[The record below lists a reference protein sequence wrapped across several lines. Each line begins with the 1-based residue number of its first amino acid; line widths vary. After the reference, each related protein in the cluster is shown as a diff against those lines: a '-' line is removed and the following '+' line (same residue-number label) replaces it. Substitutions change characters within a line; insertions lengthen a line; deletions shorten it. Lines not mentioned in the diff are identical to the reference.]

1 MKKAYYL
8 LAIAIICTNTL
19 SGQSQTGNIGI
30 DTPSARSKLTVNGNM
45 SVGSS
50 YTGIEAPPNGVII
63 QGNVGIGSSAATAKL
78 HIAAGKL
85 KITDGSQADK
95 KILVSDPN
103 GVGTWTEPPKADQF
117 LAFDST
123 ADTSVDLPTPW
134 QDRLLPIFSPTINT
148 IPGATYDA
156 GTSSYFLPEGIYDI
170 TALIDVYNNSGLCP
184 GFNINSLYMNFP
196 DNGTT
201 RTVLSDAPTMCGIPY
216 RYTAQW
222 VTTITIPSG
231 GQSMDLRLGR
241 GGNGDRYG
249 LVHLSSNSK
258 IVFRKIQ

>member
-8 LAIAIICTNTL
+8 LAIATICTSTL

-50 YTGIEAPPNGVII
+50 YTGIEAPPNGLII
-63 QGNVGIGSSAATAKL
+63 QGNVGIGAGAPTAKL
-78 HIAAGKL
+78 HIAGKL

-103 GVGTWTEPPKADQF
+103 GVGTWTAFPEADQF

-123 ADTSVDLPTPW
+123 SNQLIDLPTPW
-134 QDRLLPIFSPTINT
+134 QDRLLTIFTPTINT
-148 IPGATYDA
+148 IPGATYDPS
-156 GTSSYFLPEGIYDI
+156 TYSYFLPQGIYDV
-170 TALIDVYNNSGLCP
+170 TALIDVYNNSGTCP
-184 GFNINSLYMNFP
+184 AFNINSLYMNFP
-196 DNGTT
+196 NNGMTH
-201 RTVLSDAPTMCGIPY
+201 TVLSDVPATCGIPY

-222 VTTITIPSG
+222 LTTITIPSG

-249 LVHLSSNSK
+249 IVDISSNSK